1 MTKIAINGFG
11 RIGRA
16 VFRAIKQ
23 NPKLQ
28 IIKINDL
35 TDKKTLEHLLK
46 YDSIYGKSDYNLRDI
61 EITANKEPNLEADV
75 VIESTGRFTDYKD
88 ASKHKAKLII
98 ISAPSESPEI
108 AHFVYGVNHE
118 NYFRRKKGS
127 ERSEGSYN
135 GERVISA
142 GSCTTVALANIVKKL
157 HDNFK
162 IINGFMTT
170 VHSYT
175 NDQQLLDLAHKDL
188 RRARAAGLSIIP
200 TTTGAAKTVEKVI
213 PELKDKLDGIALRVP
228 TPIVSIIDFICQVE
242 KKTNK
247 EEVNNIFE
255 DKTDEPLVS
264 IDFKDDS
271 RAAIVDTELTMVK
284 DNLVKVV
291 AWYDNEYGYSVQLV
305 KLLEAIL

>member
-1 MTKIAINGFG
+1 MIKIAINGFG

-23 NPKLQ
+23 NPNLQ
-28 IIKINDL
+28 ITKINDL
-35 TDKKTLEHLLK
+35 TDKAVLEHLLK
-46 YDSIYGKSDYNLRDI
+46 YDSVYGQSDYNLNNI
-61 EITANKEPNLEADV
+61 EVTANKEPNLEADV
-75 VIESTGRFTDYKD
+75 VIESTGRFTDYQD

-98 ISAPSESPEI
+98 ISAPSVGARHAAPEVQ
-108 AHFVYGVNHE
+108 HFVYNVNHE
-118 NYFRRKKGS
+118 K
-127 ERSEGSYN
+127 YN

-142 GSCTTVALANIVKKL
+142 GSCTTTALAHIAKKL
-157 HDNFK
+157 DDNFK

-188 RRARAAGLSIIP
+188 RRARAAALSIIP
-200 TTTGAAKTVEKVI
+200 TTTGATKTVEKVI

-242 KKTNK
+242 KKTSK
-247 EEVNNIFE
+247 AEVNSIFE
-255 DKTDEPLVS
+255 DKTDELLVS
-264 IDFKDDS
+264 IDFKGDP

-284 DNLVKVV
+284 DNLIKVV

-305 KLLEAIL
+305 KLLEYLVNNF